1 MMTARIALR
10 SLVFGWAMLVAT
22 VVSVQ
27 AADRDRL
34 EAFLQV
40 TGFDVALES
49 IKLSASSA
57 PQMLGLEAN
66 DFGAQ
71 WTLMADRV
79 FDTDVMHGLA
89 MDILEKTLS
98 DDMLIHGVEFY
109 ASDLGQRLVAAENTA
124 HMIEDDDLKRK
135 EGADLVADM
144 VAAGAPRVG
153 YLKQMNAAVG
163 SQDTSLRSI
172 QEIQVRFLM
181 AAAGAGVIELRMD
194 EPDLRALMQS
204 QEPELRISLAEGALS
219 GAAYTYRDFTDDE
232 ILAYTDALEQ
242 PLMAQLYEL
251 MNAVQFEITA
261 NRFEALAVEMAAL
274 QPAQEL

>member
-49 IKLSASSA
+49 IRLSASSA

-261 NRFEALAVEMAAL
+261 NRFEALAAEMADL

>member
-261 NRFEALAVEMAAL
+261 NRFEALAAEMADL